1 MAELVRLLLEDLGLY
16 GFTPTNFPEL
26 ITWVVVFVVAAALVA
41 GTVKTF
47 LIVCLRFAEGGFKW

>member
-16 GFTPTNFPEL
+16 GYIPATFPEL
-26 ITWVVVFVVAAALVA
+26 IVWIVAFVVGAALVA

-47 LIVCLRFAEGGFKW
+47 LIVCLRFAEGGLKW